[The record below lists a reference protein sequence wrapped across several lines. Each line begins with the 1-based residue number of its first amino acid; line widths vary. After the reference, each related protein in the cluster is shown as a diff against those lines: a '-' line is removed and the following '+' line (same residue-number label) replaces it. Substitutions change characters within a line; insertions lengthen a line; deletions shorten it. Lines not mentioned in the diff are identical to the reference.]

1 MKDVFARLGADFFST
16 IVFLAIY
23 LATDNVLLAT
33 GVAIAGAIAQVI
45 YSRIKGKEL
54 GYMTWASLALVIVLG
69 SATLLT
75 HDPRFVLA
83 KPAIGHFAIGAIML
97 KRGWML
103 RYLPPIVTE
112 TIPEYVTFAGYA
124 WAALMFV
131 LGAGTI
137 GVAMTG
143 DMKLWTF
150 YVTVVLVGAKIAAFA
165 IQYVA
170 FRILVGSRLRA
181 AARAPEQYASK
192 GRLRRLGLCGE
203 IGYTADRVWRD
214 LANHSGLPGRNVGET
229 KMAVDGNWNITMS
242 TPMGERKATL
252 TLLSLRRHADGH
264 AGRRRQ
270 FHRNLRR
277 RHQRRR
283 RQLEGLDHQ
292 PDAADPRVHRQ
303 GLRRQHV
310 RRNGHRPD
318 GQLPVHRDAGV
329 SPMARRPCA
338 SSFLIHAQDDFAFD
352 RRSRLAGG
360 RGDRANAGLP
370 VSNQICIASAAG
382 IARRRSLPERS
393 RRHRARQ
400 SPRRRHQARRRI
412 WRRYR
417 RARRSA
423 ICRYP

>member
-16 IVFLAIY
+16 ILFIAIY

-45 YSRIKGKEL
+45 YSRVKGKEL

-103 RYLPPIVTE
+103 RYMPPIVSQ

-124 WAALMFV
+124 WAVLCFA

-170 FRILVGSRLRA
+170 FRVLVGSRIRA
-181 AARAPEQYASK
+181 AAQRA
-192 GRLRRLGLCGE
+192 
-203 IGYTADRVWRD
+203 
-214 LANHSGLPGRNVGET
+214 
-229 KMAVDGNWNITMS
+229 
-242 TPMGERKATL
+242 
-252 TLLSLRRHADGH
+252 
-264 AGRRRQ
+264 
-270 FHRNLRR
+270 
-277 RHQRRR
+277 
-283 RQLEGLDHQ
+283 
-292 PDAADPRVHRQ
+292 
-303 GLRRQHV
+303 
-310 RRNGHRPD
+310 
-318 GQLPVHRDAGV
+318 
-329 SPMARRPCA
+329 
-338 SSFLIHAQDDFAFD
+338 
-352 RRSRLAGG
+352 
-360 RGDRANAGLP
+360 
-370 VSNQICIASAAG
+370 
-382 IARRRSLPERS
+382 
-393 RRHRARQ
+393 
-400 SPRRRHQARRRI
+400 
-412 WRRYR
+412 
-417 RARRSA
+417 
-423 ICRYP
+423 